1 VEDLI
6 RALQTGSFQEVHY
19 RSLGGLIVEHLFF
32 IVVVVSVSVLIF
44 SALYVVRLNR
54 KLISSKRKIE
64 ESSMEIRHAYDELK
78 AESEERRRAENEI
91 QRLYKI
97 SRTQQ
102 EELMRKHDELSVLF
116 EKVGQGKREWEATMD
131 CVGDM
136 IILTDDSGHIR
147 RCNKVFR
154 EFAGM
159 PYNDIIGRDWKALFY
174 EQGLQVEKV
183 GKGNNECFHR
193 PSGRWFVSKCY
204 DVNDVGVEGIS
215 GAVITVSDFTE
226 VKVATEEVEKTN
238 TTLEKDREQLRSALD
253 EISSLIQQ
261 VVKEKNIKV
270 RFRNASL
277 RKCFEVTGCEKK
289 ECPSF
294 GAEDGRCW
302 QTPGTLCSGHV
313 EGVFSGTVNC
323 EECLVFKLAMSDPI
337 YQIGQHFNN
346 MMHILESMNNELQE
360 AYTELQTAQSHIL
373 QQEKMASIGQLAAG
387 VAHEINNPIGFIM
400 SNLGTLQKYSQKFL
414 HFIEV
419 QEKALAAAGGG
430 PERIDATL
438 GEVQEQRRLLKLDYI
453 AGDVG
458 SLVRES
464 LEGAERVKRIVQDLK
479 SFSRVDEVGY
489 KTADINEGIE
499 STINIVWNELKYKVN
514 LKKEYGTIP
523 VTKCNLGQLNQVF
536 MNLLVNAAQA
546 IEKQGEIVVRTWSEN
561 GSIFVS
567 VADTGS
573 GIPPE
578 KISRIFEPFFTTKE
592 AGKGTGLGLSIA
604 YDIVKK
610 HSGEIRVES
619 EMGKGSAF
627 IVRIPVIGG

>member
-1 VEDLI
+1 MEDLL
-6 RALQTGSFQEVHY
+6 RGLQAGPFNETGY
-19 RSLGGLIVEHLFF
+19 RRLGDVVIGNLF
-32 IVVVVSVSVLIF
+32 IVMAVVSVVLLIF
-44 SALYVVRLNR
+44 SALYVARLNR

-64 ESSMEIRHAYDELK
+64 ESSVEVRHAYDELK
-78 AESEERRRAENEI
+78 AESEERRRAEEEI

-97 SRTQQ
+97 SRPQQ
-102 EELMRKHDELSVLF
+102 KELMRKHNELSVLF
-116 EKVGQGKREWEATMD
+116 EKVELGKREWEATMD

-154 EFAGM
+154 EFAGKT
-159 PYNDIIGRDWKALFY
+159 YNDIIGTDWKALFY

-183 GKGNNECFHR
+183 GKGNNECFHQ
-193 PSGRWFVSKCY
+193 PSGRWFASKFY
-204 DVNDVGVEGIS
+204 DVNGVGREGIS

-226 VKVATEEVEKTN
+226 VKIATEEVERTN
-238 TTLEKDREQLRSALD
+238 TLIEKDREQLRSAL
-253 EISSLIQQ
+253 EEVSSLIQQ

-270 RFRNASL
+270 RFRNPNL
-277 RKCFEVTGCEKK
+277 RKCYQVIACDKK
-289 ECPSF
+289 ECPCF
-294 GAEDGRCW
+294 GAEEGRCW
-302 QTPGTLCSGHV
+302 QTTGTLCGGHIQ
-313 EGVFSGTVNC
+313 GAFAGTGNC
-323 EECLVFKLAMSDPI
+323 EGCPVFKLATSDPI

-419 QEKALAAAGGG
+419 QGKALAAAGGG
-430 PERIDATL
+430 LEGIDAAL
-438 GEVQEQRRLLKLDYI
+438 GEVQEQKRLLKLDYI
-453 AGDVG
+453 SGDVG

-546 IEKQGEIVVRTWSEN
+546 IEKQGEIVVKTWNEN
-561 GSIFVS
+561 GSIFASVS
-567 VADTGS
+567 DTGS
-573 GIPPE
+573 GISPE

-619 EMGKGSAF
+619 ELGKGSVF

>member
-1 VEDLI
+1 MNRV
-6 RALQTGSFQEVHY
+6 Y
-19 RSLGGLIVEHLFF
+19 RW
-32 IVVVVSVSVLIF
+32 
-44 SALYVVRLNR
+44 
-54 KLISSKRKIE
+54 KK
-64 ESSMEIRHAYDELK
+64 
-78 AESEERRRAENEI
+78 SE
-91 QRLYKI
+91 
-97 SRTQQ
+97 
-102 EELMRKHDELSVLF
+102 
-116 EKVGQGKREWEATMD
+116 
-131 CVGDM
+131 
-136 IILTDDSGHIR
+136 
-147 RCNKVFR
+147 
-154 EFAGM
+154 
-159 PYNDIIGRDWKALFY
+159 
-174 EQGLQVEKV
+174 
-183 GKGNNECFHR
+183 KGNSECFHQ
-193 PSGRWFVSKCY
+193 PSGRWFVSKFY
-204 DVNDVGVEGIS
+204 DVNSTGREGIS

-226 VKVATEEVEKTN
+226 VKIATEEVEKTN
-238 TTLEKDREQLRSALD
+238 TILEKDRVQLRSALE

-270 RFRNASL
+270 RFRNPNLS
-277 RKCFEVTGCEKK
+277 KCFEVMACDKR
-289 ECPSF
+289 ECPCF
-294 GAEDGRCW
+294 GAENGRCL
-302 QTPGTLCSGHV
+302 QTTDPLSGGDGQ
-313 EGVFSGTVNC
+313 GVFAETGNF
-323 EECLVFKLAMSDPI
+323 EECSFFKLATSDPI

-400 SNLGTLQKYSQKFL
+400 SNLGTLQKYSQKFIR
-414 HFIEV
+414 FIEV
-419 QEKALAAAGGG
+419 QGKALAAVGGG
-430 PERIDATL
+430 LESIDAAL
-438 GEVQEQRRLLKLDYI
+438 GEVQEERRSLKLDYV
-453 AGDVG
+453 AEDVG

-499 STINIVWNELKYKVN
+499 STINIVWNELKYKVT
-514 LKKEYGTIP
+514 LKKDYGTIP

-546 IEKQGEIVVRTWSEN
+546 IEKQGDIVVKTWDEN

-567 VADTGS
+567 VSDTGC
-573 GIPPE
+573 GITPD

-619 EMGKGSAF
+619 ELGKGSAF